1 MAQNK
6 TQVRKFKTHG
16 HAHHHSGDSINRL
29 KRASGHLNKVVQ
41 MLESD
46 QPCGDVLQQ
55 LSAVISALGS
65 TRVKILQSHL
75 NSCLKPVL
83 SSKNGHL
90 VREIEHVIHRALK
103 V

>member
-6 TQVRKFKTHG
+6 TQVRKFKAHTHS
-16 HAHHHSGDSINRL
+16 HHHSADSINRL
-29 KRASGHLNKVVQ
+29 KRAAGHLNKVIQ
-41 MLESD
+41 MLEGD

-65 TRVKILQSHL
+65 SRVQILQAHL

-90 VREIEHVIHRALK
+90 VKEIEHVIQRAMK

>member
-6 TQVRKFKTHG
+6 TQVRKFKSHT
-16 HAHHHSGDSINRL
+16 HAHHHSADSINRL
-29 KRASGHLNKVVQ
+29 KRASGHLNKVIQ
-41 MLESD
+41 MLEQD

-65 TRVKILQSHL
+65 SRVQILQAHL

-90 VREIEHVIHRALK
+90 VKEIEQVIQRAMK

>member
-6 TQVRKFKTHG
+6 TQVRKFKSHT
-16 HAHHHSGDSINRL
+16 HAHHHSADSINRL
-29 KRASGHLNKVVQ
+29 KRAAGHLNKVIQ
-41 MLESD
+41 MLEQD

-65 TRVKILQSHL
+65 SRVQILQAHL

-83 SSKNGHL
+83 SSKNGHF
-90 VREIEHVIHRALK
+90 VKEIEQVIQRAMK

>member
-6 TQVRKFKTHG
+6 TQVRKFK
-16 HAHHHSGDSINRL
+16 AHVHTHHSTDSINRL
-29 KRASGHLNKVVQ
+29 KRAAGHLNKVIQ

-46 QPCGDVLQQ
+46 RPCGDVLQQ

-65 TRVKILQSHL
+65 SRVQILQAHL

-83 SSKNGHL
+83 SSKNGQ
-90 VREIEHVIHRALK
+90 RY
-103 V
+103 